1 MCYYMKTEI
10 TNYERSEIFNYYNNK
25 DNPFLYLTT
34 KVDITN
40 IYNKCKKYYP
50 SIAYFITLALNKI
63 DNFKYRYENNKIYKY
78 DTLNINF
85 TQIRENNN
93 IGFFSCDFK
102 DNYHDFLK
110 EYKRVQEQFKKN
122 KSSIAADDDEG
133 EAWFSYVPWFNM
145 SSLITPYDKKNTI
158 PQFIWDKFTHENE
171 KYYINLTI
179 MVHHGFVDGF
189 HIATFLKTLEEI
201 IENIDN
207 YI

>member
-1 MCYYMKTEI
+1 MCYNMKTEI
-10 TNYERSEIFNYYNNK
+10 INYERSELFNYYNNK
-25 DNPFLYLTT
+25 DNPFIYLTT

-40 IYNKCKKYYP
+40 IYNKCKNYYP
-50 SIAYFITLALNKI
+50 AIAYFITLALNKI

-85 TQIRENNN
+85 TQMLDNNN
-93 IGFFSCDFK
+93 IGFFACSFK
-102 DNYHDFLK
+102 DNYHDFIK
-110 EYKRVQEQFKKN
+110 EYKIVQEIFQKN
-122 KSSIAADDDEG
+122 KNSIANNDEG
-133 EAWFSYVPWFNM
+133 EVWFSYVPWFNI
-145 SSLITPYDKKNTI
+145 SSLITPYDKNNTI

-189 HIATFLKTLEEI
+189 HIAAFLKALEEI
-201 IENIDN
+201 IENIDK